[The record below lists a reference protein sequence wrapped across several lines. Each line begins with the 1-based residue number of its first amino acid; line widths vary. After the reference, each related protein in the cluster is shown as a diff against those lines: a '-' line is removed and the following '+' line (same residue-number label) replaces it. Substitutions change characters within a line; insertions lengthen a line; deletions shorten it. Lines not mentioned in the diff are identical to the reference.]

1 MQRCRRIASAR
12 RASLITESIAK
23 RVLRIEMGQGN
34 RCTLE
39 FEGRVRGGVAAKK
52 DLETNW
58 MTVVD
63 RVSHSSRVASA
74 LNRNNSPSEGFL
86 ACEVSQETR
95 VEIWGRWRGILRWLG
110 GCISVD
116 GTDLSNYDSNK
127 SRRGIAAVRKIGR
140 PAQLEC
146 KDGPDVE

>member
-1 MQRCRRIASAR
+1 
-12 RASLITESIAK
+12 
-23 RVLRIEMGQGN
+23 
-34 RCTLE
+34 
-39 FEGRVRGGVAAKK
+39 VAAKK

-63 RVSHSSRVASA
+63 KVSHSSRVASA

-95 VEIWGRWRGILRWLG
+95 MEIWGRWRGILRWLG